1 MSEQAETDTLIES
14 QSSEEPTSL
23 MDSAEST
30 LGEGEYFLTQG
41 IKGIGDRPE
50 YYLHDRYD
58 SIAEQAKAYPELEK
72 KFGGFKGAPKDGY
85 SMPEGIEK
93 DDGLMEE
100 LIKFGTESNMS
111 QDSFNQA
118 WELLVAQN
126 DAADQV
132 SSEAE
137 MSKLGDRGEER
148 IKHVEQFM
156 KNTLDSDQYE
166 RLRYGVS
173 TALQVELI
181 ETLIN
186 KTAPPR
192 LPMDGNV
199 QPGGITWEDIKIEMF
214 KKDDNGNML
223 RSVDDDHNKKVKAMM
238 EEWGGDRP
246 DVQTYG

>member
-1 MSEQAETDTLIES
+1 MSEQAETDTLIEP
-14 QSSEEPTSL
+14 QATEEPTSL

-30 LGEGEYFLTQG
+30 LGEGEYFLTNG

-72 KFGGFKGAPKDGY
+72 KFGAFKGSPKDGY

-100 LIKFGTESNMS
+100 LIKFGTDSNMS
-111 QDSFNQA
+111 QDSFDQA
-118 WELLVAQN
+118 WELLTTQN
-126 DAADQV
+126 DAADQI

-137 MSKLGDRGEER
+137 MAKLGDRGEER
-148 IKHVEQFM
+148 IKHIEQFM

-186 KTAPPR
+186 KTAPAK

-199 QPGGITWEDIKIEMF
+199 QPGGVTWDDIQTEMF

-223 RSVDDDHNKKVKAMM
+223 RSVDQRHEEKIQAMM
-238 EEWGGDRP
+238 KEWGGDRP